1 MKLRTLRV
9 ASVSL
14 IGCCGVVP
22 CLPRDVGAPSPHVV
36 GCLYGGLNF
45 ASKSS
50 LTKMSKLNGSDRD
63 RGTIKTTIVTI
74 VTSMNRNAA
83 NLLQALREQVADG
96 QCESVIGDTAEKMES
111 ARDHVDREFIL
122 KRWEAWNTGQHDNIE
137 EEAGTEQTAAEAIKI
152 LKKMEQEWQQPR
164 TISNSRARSL
174 DEISFTSF
182 VESISKLNISK
193 TSEEA
198 AKNGEAKRKKAQ
210 KGDKGTKS
218 SGETTPGGGKEAMNG
233 DSGENGKYTDEAE
246 NDLNRS
252 AIWQKE
258 RRRNKSDGIANNLM
272 GSEPTQQQ
280 TAEGIQ
286 QSLLNSVKDACEKMN
301 GLMQSKANDLQIYNA
316 ANRSVPSSSLRV
328 VTSENGI
335 IAFVCHSVLAF
346 FDVRRLEVFQ
356 TVDLYSTAI
365 NLICW
370 KPSSNELLLRC
381 ASSDIGGNIVIC
393 DVLEGRQCAMFR
405 NSNTPVSDLQWLC
418 WPDVSRDFLASLH
431 SNNVLIVWDVGK
443 KERLWE
449 HRFGTSVFKLS
460 IDPFDHSRIALS
472 SQCASVLLVHGFS
485 PFSALSSAAEPSP
498 SSSSSALSNTNNQRL
513 TTTLQ
518 LEPKTLNAICG
529 HQ

>member
-1 MKLRTLRV
+1 MKLHTLRV

-36 GCLYGGLNF
+36 GCLDGGLNF

-50 LTKMSKLNGSDRD
+50 LTKMSKLNGNDRD

-74 VTSMNRNAA
+74 VTSMNHQKEA
-83 NLLQALREQVADG
+83 NLLQVLREEEPDR
-96 QCESVIGDTAEKMES
+96 QCEGKS

-137 EEAGTEQTAAEAIKI
+137 EEAGTEQTVAEAIKI
-152 LKKMEQEWQQPR
+152 LKNMEQEWPQPR

-246 NDLNRS
+246 NEGNLNRS
-252 AIWQKE
+252 ANWQKE
-258 RRRNKSDGIANNLM
+258 RRRNESDGIANNLM

-301 GLMQSKANDLQIYNA
+301 GLMQSKANDVHIYNA

-328 VTSENGI
+328 VT
-335 IAFVCHSVLAF
+335 FSVAKNMPRF
-346 FDVRRLEVFQ
+346 FPRMP
-356 TVDLYSTAI
+356 
-365 NLICW
+365 NL
-370 KPSSNELLLRC
+370 
-381 ASSDIGGNIVIC
+381 
-393 DVLEGRQCAMFR
+393 Q
-405 NSNTPVSDLQWLC
+405 
-418 WPDVSRDFLASLH
+418 
-431 SNNVLIVWDVGK
+431 
-443 KERLWE
+443 
-449 HRFGTSVFKLS
+449 
-460 IDPFDHSRIALS
+460 
-472 SQCASVLLVHGFS
+472 
-485 PFSALSSAAEPSP
+485 
-498 SSSSSALSNTNNQRL
+498 
-513 TTTLQ
+513 
-518 LEPKTLNAICG
+518 KTF
-529 HQ
+529 

>member
-1 MKLRTLRV
+1 MKLHTLRV

-14 IGCCGVVP
+14 IGCCGAGP
-22 CLPRDVGAPSPHVV
+22 CLPRDVGTPSTHVV
-36 GCLYGGLNF
+36 GCLNGGLNF
-45 ASKSS
+45 ARKSS
-50 LTKMSKLNGSDRD
+50 LTKMSKLNGNDRD

-74 VTSMNRNAA
+74 VPSMNRNEA

-96 QCESVIGDTAEKMES
+96 QCESVVGDTAEKMES
-111 ARDHVDREFIL
+111 AQDHVDREFIR

-174 DEISFTSF
+174 DEISFTSI

-233 DSGENGKYTDEAE
+233 DSGKNGKYTDEAE
-246 NDLNRS
+246 NEGNLNRS

-280 TAEGIQ
+280 TAEGIL

-301 GLMQSKANDLQIYNA
+301 GLMQSKANEVHIYNA
-316 ANRSVPSSSLRV
+316 ANRTFRPLHSVPSLSLSPKICRD
-328 VTSENGI
+328 S
-335 IAFVCHSVLAF
+335 
-346 FDVRRLEVFQ
+346 FQ
-356 TVDLYSTAI
+356 ECPICKRPKKL
-365 NLICW
+365 LIY
-370 KPSSNELLLRC
+370 L
-381 ASSDIGGNIVIC
+381 G
-393 DVLEGRQCAMFR
+393 
-405 NSNTPVSDLQWLC
+405 
-418 WPDVSRDFLASLH
+418 
-431 SNNVLIVWDVGK
+431 
-443 KERLWE
+443 
-449 HRFGTSVFKLS
+449 
-460 IDPFDHSRIALS
+460 
-472 SQCASVLLVHGFS
+472 
-485 PFSALSSAAEPSP
+485 
-498 SSSSSALSNTNNQRL
+498 
-513 TTTLQ
+513 
-518 LEPKTLNAICG
+518 
-529 HQ
+529 